1 MGARYGA
8 TQAVLVELQ
17 TWAPGHSAQAGPQWS
32 LSTQA
37 LPHRWRPIVAS
48 QVNAHAPS
56 MHAAPVEPVGNPVVG
71 HVAQVVPQASAVVFA
86 TQVGAEAVPRL
97 Q

>member
-1 MGARYGA
+1 M
-8 TQAVLVELQ
+8 LVELQ

-32 LSTQA
+32 LSTHA
-37 LPHRWRPIVAS
+37 LPHRCRPIVAS
-48 QVNAHAPS
+48 QVNEQAPS
-56 MHAAPVEPVGNPVVG
+56 THAAPVEPVGNPVVG
-71 HVAQVVPQASAVVFA
+71 HVVQAAPQASAVVFA